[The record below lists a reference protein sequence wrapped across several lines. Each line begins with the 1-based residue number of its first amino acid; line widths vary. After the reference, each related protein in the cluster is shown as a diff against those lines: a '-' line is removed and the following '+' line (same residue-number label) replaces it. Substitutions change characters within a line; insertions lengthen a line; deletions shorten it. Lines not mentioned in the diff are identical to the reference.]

1 MPVEVIVDSYVTHP
15 MSTFVTQKTEALS
28 TFTPRTRTAPAAH
41 AYLEAIAAMAVTAVG
56 ENPVLAPVKFDLVI
70 NLETASA

>member
-1 MPVEVIVDSYVTHP
+1 VAVSRAAKSVVSQA
-15 MSTFVTQKTEALS
+15 F
-28 TFTPRTRTAPAAH
+28 RTRTARAAY

-56 ENPVLAPVKFDLVI
+56 ENPVLAPVKFDMVI